1 MKKVMIAGMG
11 GQLGFELA
19 RTCADQGM
27 LVAPREN
34 ELDITDR
41 ESVNAFVSKL
51 QPAVIIN
58 CAAYTQVD
66 KAETDKAFAVNRDGP
81 AYLAQAAKSCNA
93 LLVHISTDF
102 VFAGDSG
109 RPLRTD
115 DAPAPLSVYG
125 KSKLAGE
132 EAVLQT
138 GCNALIIRTAW
149 LYSSYGNN
157 FVKTMLRL
165 MNERDS
171 LGIVADQ
178 IGTPTWANS
187 LARIIWQL
195 IDLDAHGLFH
205 WTDAGV
211 ASWYDFAV
219 AIYEEGKAAGLL
231 SRDVEIKPIKTSDYP
246 LPASRPAFSVL
257 DKSSAYALISGK
269 PEHWRSNL
277 HKMLSELRDQ
287 V

>member
-1 MKKVMIAGMG
+1 MKKIMIAGMG

-19 RTCADQGM
+19 RTSADASL
-27 LVAPREN
+27 LVAPKEN

-41 ESVNAFVSKL
+41 ESVNAFVSEL
-51 QPAVIIN
+51 RPAVIIN

-66 KAETDKAFAVNRDGP
+66 KAESESEKAFAVNRDGP
-81 AYLAQAAKSCNA
+81 AYLAQAAKACNA

-102 VFAGDSG
+102 VFAGTG
-109 RPLRTD
+109 GNPLRTD
-115 DAPAPLSVYG
+115 DAAAPLSVYG

-132 EAVLQT
+132 EEIARV
-138 GCNALIIRTAW
+138 GGDALIIRTAW
-149 LYSSYGNN
+149 LYSSFGNN

-178 IGTPTWANS
+178 VGTPTWANS
-187 LARIIWQL
+187 LARVIWQL
-195 IDLDAHGLFH
+195 IDLDARGLYH

-219 AIYEEGKAAGLL
+219 AIYEEGRAAGLL
-231 SRDVEIKPIKTSDYP
+231 SRDTEIKPIKTSDYP
-246 LPASRPAFSVL
+246 LPAARPAFSVL
-257 DKSSAYALISGK
+257 DKSSVYALTGGK
-269 PEHWRSNL
+269 PEHWRANL
-277 HKMLSELRDQ
+277 RKMLSELR
-287 V
+287 